1 MMFLCSGLGC
11 VMFLSRFLFLRSLC
25 FFGLRLR
32 RFLGL
37 GLWRFC
43 DMLLALGSRSNM
55 HNLRTYCTMELTLT
69 HHLLTGVR
77 WFRLLHAAAAP
88 GGQFPAA
95 AAAAPG
101 GQFPA
106 AAAAAAA
113 AAASAAAAAVGG
125 IVADAVVAAA
135 AEMEEQRQPA
145 VEDALLLPAKG

>member
-1 MMFLCSGLGC
+1 
-11 VMFLSRFLFLRSLC
+11 
-25 FFGLRLR
+25 
-32 RFLGL
+32 
-37 GLWRFC
+37 
-43 DMLLALGSRSNM
+43 M

-95 AAAAPG
+95 AAAA
-101 GQFPA
+101 
-106 AAAAAAA
+106 
-113 AAASAAAAAVGG
+113 AAAAVGG
-125 IVADAVVAAA
+125 IVADAVVAVA

>member
-95 AAAAPG
+95 AAAA
-101 GQFPA
+101 
-106 AAAAAAA
+106 
-113 AAASAAAAAVGG
+113 AASAAAAAAVGG
-125 IVADAVVAAA
+125 IVADAVVAVA

-145 VEDALLLPAKG
+145 VEEALLLPAKG